1 MGLKNKW
8 KTLVDGV
15 DDASA
20 VPINQ
25 IAEAV
30 IETEDQ
36 IGDIDAALDRII
48 EIQTNFTGEVE
59 VELPGG
65 DIEEVPS

>member
-1 MGLKNKW
+1 MGLKNNW
-8 KTLVDGV
+8 KPLVDGV

-20 VPINQ
+20 EPINQ

-30 IETEDQ
+30 IELELQ
-36 IGDIDAALDRII
+36 IGDIDKALDAILD
-48 EIQTNFTGEVE
+48 IQANLTGMAD

-65 DIEEVPS
+65 EDE

>member
-1 MGLKNKW
+1 MALKNNW

-20 VPINQ
+20 EQINQ

-30 IETEDQ
+30 IDSEDK
-36 IGDIDAALDRII
+36 IGDIDTALDNILD
-48 EIQTNFTGEVE
+48 IQNG
-59 VELPGG
+59 LIGG
-65 DIEEVPS
+65 DA

>member
-30 IETEDQ
+30 IETEDR
-36 IGDIDAALDRII
+36 IGDIDAALDAIL
-48 EIQTNFTGEVE
+48 EIQE
-59 VELPGG
+59 ELMPKGILG
-65 DIEEVPS
+65 

>member
-1 MGLKNKW
+1 MALKNNW

-20 VPINQ
+20 EQINQ

-30 IETEDQ
+30 IDSEDK
-36 IGDIDAALDRII
+36 IGDIDTALDRII
-48 EIQTNFTGEVE
+48 AIQESFVPTAT
-59 VELPGG
+59 LPGE
-65 DIEEVPS
+65 EEVVS

>member
-8 KTLVDGV
+8 KPLVDGV

-36 IGDIDAALDRII
+36 IGDIDTALDAIL

-59 VELPGG
+59 VELPG
-65 DIEEVPS
+65 DFEEVLP